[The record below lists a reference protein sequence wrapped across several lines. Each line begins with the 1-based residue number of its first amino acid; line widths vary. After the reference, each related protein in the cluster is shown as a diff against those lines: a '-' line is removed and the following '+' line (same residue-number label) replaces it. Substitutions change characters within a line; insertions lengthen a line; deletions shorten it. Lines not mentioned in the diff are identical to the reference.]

1 MELSRQHA
9 LSETLG
15 ELTRERAFQRV
26 VLRGL
31 SHADIG
37 HFIEVTTSIIP
48 PPALVD
54 VVHTQTEGNPLFVTV
69 PGCMVD
75 APMQRVENSYVFL
88 KNVQA
93 CGNLDGQTAMVRSCL
108 GRADAQTIQ

>member
-1 MELSRQHA
+1 MVAIQ
-9 LSETLG
+9 
-15 ELTRERAFQRV
+15 RAMFINLPAVLV
-26 VLRGL
+26 V
-31 SHADIG
+31 AA
-37 HFIEVTTSIIP
+37 TSSGAP
-48 PPALVD
+48 DA
-54 VVHTQTEGNPLFVTV
+54 ELFVTV